1 MRLLVVST
9 RRTRSVFL
17 ECVTEPSSMA
27 TNDHDERKDRRENAC
42 ELISNNFIY
51 DNFSETRKW
60 D

>member
-1 MRLLVVST
+1 MVVSGKHD
-9 RRTRSVFL
+9 RCFL
-17 ECVTEPSSMA
+17 SVTEPSSMA
-27 TNDHDERKDRRENAC
+27 TNDHDERKDRSKNAC